1 MTQCLLALYRDCAV
15 PNLPE
20 RTQQVWAGVNALGDK
35 LTDAGAF
42 VFKSRLLPVVS
53 ATVVRQYAGGRVN

>member
-1 MTQCLLALYRDCAV
+1 
-15 PNLPE
+15 
-20 RTQQVWAGVNALGDK
+20 LGDK

-53 ATVVRQYAGGRVN
+53 ATVVRQYAGGPVN